1 MWPHWI
7 DNARVES
14 RPGGIISPVYD
25 PATEEVL
32 TEVRLD
38 DTDNLERALASAQGA
53 WAGWRATPILERTR
67 IFFRYR
73 QLLEEH
79 RQELAESVSRENGK
93 TLQDAFQEVGRGME
107 VVELAAG
114 APTLLKGE
122 ILTDVA
128 HGVDTTLVRVPLG
141 VAAGIT
147 PYNFPAMIPLWMM
160 PLAIVAGNT
169 FVLKPSE
176 RTPMTAM
183 RLVELLSEAGLPD
196 GVLNLVNGGK
206 QIVDGLLS
214 DGRVRAVSFVGSQP
228 VAHYV
233 YQTAARAG
241 KRVQALGGAKNYHVV
256 MPDAD
261 LDSTVEALVGSAYGA
276 AGQRC
281 LAASVVIAV
290 DPIGDV
296 LVERLKERGDELV
309 LGRGLE
315 SSTEMGP
322 LIRAEHRQRVLD
334 FVAAGQA
341 AGAELVRDGR
351 QRLPEQGFF
360 VGPTLFDRVQPD
372 MTIAREEIFGPV
384 LSVMRA
390 PSLEAAVELANRS
403 RFGNTASL
411 YTRSGGAARYFRDH
425 IEAGM
430 LGINIGVA
438 APVAWFPFSG
448 WKESFYGDLHA
459 TGRDGLEFYT
469 EKRVITERWT

>member
-7 DNARVES
+7 DNARVEP

-296 LVERLKERGDELV
+296 LVERLKDRGDELV

>member
-7 DNARVES
+7 DNARVEP
-14 RPGGIISPVYD
+14 RPGGMISPVYD

-67 IFFRYR
+67 VFFRYR

-79 RQELAESVSRENGK
+79 RQQLAESVSRENGK

-296 LVERLKERGDELV
+296 LVERLKDRGDELV

>member
-7 DNARVES
+7 DNARVEP

>member
-7 DNARVES
+7 DNARVEP
-14 RPGGIISPVYD
+14 RPGGMISPVYD

-67 IFFRYR
+67 VFFRYR

-79 RQELAESVSRENGK
+79 RQQLAESVSRENGK

-107 VVELAAG
+107 VVELAAA

-296 LVERLKERGDELV
+296 LVERLKDRGDELV

>member
-38 DTDNLERALASAQGA
+38 DTDNLERALASTQGA

-233 YQTAARAG
+233 YQTAAQAG

>member
-233 YQTAARAG
+233 YQTAAQAG

-261 LDSTVEALVGSAYGA
+261 LDSTVAALVGSAYGA